1 MVFCQVAAADG
12 LVHPVL
18 MGGLSFLG
26 NPSLLSRTLLLL
38 RRSVPPVVVK
48 AVLSCLGLRLRTVS
62 LGDLASDL
70 VRVWSMRFLAVRLTR
85 QSKATR
91 CGR

>member
-1 MVFCQVAAADG
+1 
-12 LVHPVL
+12 
-18 MGGLSFLG
+18 
-26 NPSLLSRTLLLL
+26 
-38 RRSVPPVVVK
+38 VVVK